1 MGIQWYI
8 YILIY
13 IHINSEAFWMWPVTN
28 KKRVPQW
35 HGKTW
40 SLSSVCSLW
49 AASGVKSETTPGPR
63 LSQRKK
69 NILLEFLT
77 TINPK
82 KSGSETLKITRSEQN
97 CVTTCSQQIDAM
109 GLPSIRIA
117 STYWCLVNYILFFKM
132 LCFIFGKQLFNP
144 ELWLQPLGC

>member
-1 MGIQWYI
+1 MIWCRYQIYDILVYKVLLSIEHGYTMIYI

-82 KSGSETLKITRSEQN
+82 KKWLWNSENYPLRTELRHNMFATNRCHGVAQYSN
-97 CVTTCSQQIDAM
+97 CIHLLM
-109 GLPSIRIA
+109 PG
-117 STYWCLVNYILFFKM
+117 
-132 LCFIFGKQLFNP
+132 
-144 ELWLQPLGC
+144 

>member
-8 YILIY
+8 YINIY
-13 IHINSEAFWMWPVTN
+13 PYKLWSILDVTCDQQEASAAVTWKN
-28 KKRVPQW
+28 MEPLKRVFALGRFGSKIW
-35 HGKTW
+35 DY
-40 SLSSVCSLW
+40 
-49 AASGVKSETTPGPR
+49 PGPKA
-63 LSQRKK
+63 LPKKK

-77 TINPK
+77 TNPK